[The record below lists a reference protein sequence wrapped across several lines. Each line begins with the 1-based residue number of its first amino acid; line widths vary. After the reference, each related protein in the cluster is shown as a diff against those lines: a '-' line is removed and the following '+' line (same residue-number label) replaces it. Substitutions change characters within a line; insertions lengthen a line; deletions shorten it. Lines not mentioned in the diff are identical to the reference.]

1 MNKVFIVVER
11 RAYEGD
17 TIMRVFAKYDDAVK
31 YADELT
37 LSIDT
42 MMIRNID
49 YDVCER
55 EIY

>member
-1 MNKVFIVVER
+1 MDKVFIVVEST
-11 RAYEGD
+11 AYEGD

-37 LSIDT
+37 AENTKPADCL
-42 MMIRNID
+42 D
-49 YDVCER
+49 YDVFER